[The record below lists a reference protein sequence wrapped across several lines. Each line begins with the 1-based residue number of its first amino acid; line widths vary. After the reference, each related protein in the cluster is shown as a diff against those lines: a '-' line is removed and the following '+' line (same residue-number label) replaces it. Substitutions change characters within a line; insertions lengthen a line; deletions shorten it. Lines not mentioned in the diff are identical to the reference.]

1 MMRSPLLR
9 SLLLMCFALSI
20 LLPTYSSLFIMPK
33 LVDQLMSNV
42 ENDALRTARHLSEQ
56 LLNKSERIS
65 RESITDNFISELS
78 KSITDFE
85 IADIKIFSANGEVI
99 YSTKRLDIGKLN
111 KNAYFWEKV
120 AKGMT
125 YSKFVPKKGKS
136 AEGVTLTRDVA
147 EVYIPLMTGNSFQG
161 AFEIYYDVTD
171 SKQSLNQLLFRSSV
185 LFYFIAFIVLSF
197 SVIALWKASSAIILR
212 NRAEIELQEF
222 NHSLERRIVEQTHEI
237 IVTQRIS
244 IEALAGLAEYYDS
257 NTGEHLVRI
266 RHYTMLLLEKLIN
279 NSAYTVYLSE
289 RPGYLADL
297 QLASLLHDI
306 GKTAISKDILTKPSK
321 LTPEEFEHVK
331 LHTVIAGDVLFKAN
345 KLFIESFGKDSY
357 LALARDIATHHHER
371 WDGRGYPHGLSGE
384 KIPLSARIIALVD
397 VYDALRSKR
406 PYKKAWCHEDA
417 VAEIIRE
424 RGKQFD
430 PGIVDLFM
438 ELSEEFEKASSSR
451 A

>member
-147 EVYIPLMTGNSFQG
+147 EVYIPLMTGNSFRG